1 MIRSLTTAAVL
12 AALVLPLPAQ
22 AVPRRA
28 PAPAAAAAA
37 PGPGDW
43 RTPDPQ
49 NVLVVE
55 TTQGRIIVELEPRMA
70 PNHVERIRTLVRQ
83 GFYDGRTF
91 FRVIDGFMDQTG
103 DPQET
108 GEGQS
113 SLPDLVAEFTARRG
127 PDFPMAVVDHPL
139 DGKDAGFVGSLPVIS
154 DSATAMP
161 LMNDGRVPVWGAYC
175 PGVLGMARATAPDT
189 GNSQFFFM
197 RATYPSL
204 NRLYTAFGR
213 AISGLP
219 AIRAIKV
226 GEPVAEP
233 RDRMTRVRVLADIPA
248 AERPQIRIV
257 DTASG
262 WFAALVNRR
271 RDAVGPAFT
280 VCDVDIPVEVRDAGA
295 AAR

>member
-1 MIRSLTTAAVL
+1 MIRSLLTAAAM
-12 AALVLPLPAQ
+12 AALVLPLSAQ
-22 AVPRRA
+22 ATPRHAA
-28 PAPAAAAAA
+28 PATPAA
-37 PGPGDW
+37 PSPGDW
-43 RTPDPQ
+43 RTPDPE

-91 FRVIDGFMDQTG
+91 FRVIDNFMDQTG

-113 SLPDLVAEFTARRG
+113 TLPDLVAEFTVRRG
-127 PDFPMAVVDHPL
+127 ADFPMTVVDHPL
-139 DGKDAGFVGSLPVIS
+139 DGKDVGFVGSLPVIS

-161 LMNDGRVPVWGAYC
+161 LMADGRVPAWGAYC
-175 PGVLGMARATAPDT
+175 PGVLGMARASAPDT

-204 NRLYTAFGR
+204 NRQYTAFGR

-219 AIRAIKV
+219 VIRAIKV

-257 DTASG
+257 DTASA
-262 WFAALVNRR
+262 WFAAFVNRR

-280 VCDVDIPVEVRDAGA
+280 VCDVEIPVEVRDAGA